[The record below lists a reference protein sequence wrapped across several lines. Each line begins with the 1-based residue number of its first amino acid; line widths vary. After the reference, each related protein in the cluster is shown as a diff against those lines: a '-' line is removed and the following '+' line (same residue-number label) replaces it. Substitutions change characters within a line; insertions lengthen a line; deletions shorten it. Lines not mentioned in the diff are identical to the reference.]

1 MIQIWWAL
9 LRFLKVIFVPPK
21 FSELE
26 LYLTRQV
33 SYLEAELN
41 RERERYAELS
51 ERVMFPS
58 TPPAYEPVPQ
68 GPHTLDAQVSK
79 EAAERKRLSDLSKL
93 RLQEHIERQE
103 ARAAELMK
111 LDDARAKD
119 ARNETA
125 SGQSS

>member
-1 MIQIWWAL
+1 MINIWWAL

-21 FSELE
+21 FTELE
-26 LYLTRQV
+26 EYLTRQV
-33 SYLEAELN
+33 SFLESQLA
-41 RERERYAELS
+41 RERERCDELS
-51 ERVMFPS
+51 QRIMFPD
-58 TPPAYEPVPQ
+58 TPQIEEIQ
-68 GPHTLDAQVSK
+68 RGPHTLDAQVTK
-79 EAAERKRLSDLSKL
+79 EQAERKRLSDLSKL
-93 RLQEHIERQE
+93 RWQEHIERQE